1 MIAMTRSSP
10 PFLDKPATFNASSDA
25 SSGGRHLSLFESYQH
40 LIADEAFNLT
50 GKPLH
55 EDLLLSS
62 EGSLQTFYAPFD
74 HINEQAR
81 IVICGITPGLQQAM
95 NALNEARRQLRNGA
109 SVALAKQAAKETAS
123 FSGPMRPNLI
133 AMLDHIGVQAYL
145 GIDSCEQLFDSHRH
159 WVHYTSALRYPVFL
173 NGENYSGNPGLLS
186 RESLRHQ
193 IENHLSEEIRALP
206 ASCVYVPLGPNV
218 GEVFEYLSSRGLLR
232 PEQVLSGLPHPSGAN
247 AERISYFL
255 GRKDKAA
262 LSSKTNAATLDAART
277 QLMQKVR
284 QSRAAN

>member
-1 MIAMTRSSP
+1 
-10 PFLDKPATFNASSDA
+10 
-25 SSGGRHLSLFESYQH
+25 LSLFEHYQH
-40 LIADEAFNLT
+40 LMADEAFILA
-50 GKPLH
+50 GKPLP
-55 EDLLLSS
+55 EGLLLSS

-133 AMLDHIGVQAYL
+133 AMLDHIGVQTYL
-145 GIDSCEQLFDSHRH
+145 GIDSCERLFESHRH

-186 RESLRHQ
+186 RASLRNQ

-206 ASCVYVPLGPNV
+206 ANCVYVPLGPKV
-218 GEVFEYLSSRGLLR
+218 GEVFEYLLTLGLLR

-262 LSSKTNAATLDAART
+262 LSVKTNAGSLDAARE
-277 QLMQKVR
+277 QLTKKIGQL
-284 QSRAAN
+284 RAPAR

>member
-1 MIAMTRSSP
+1 M
-10 PFLDKPATFNASSDA
+10 
-25 SSGGRHLSLFESYQH
+25 GLFENYQH
-40 LIADEAFNLT
+40 LIADTAFDLT

-62 EGSLQTFYAPFD
+62 EGNLQTFYAPFD
-74 HINEQAR
+74 HINTQAR

-95 NALNEARRQLRNGA
+95 NALNEARRQLRSGA
-109 SVALAKQAAKETAS
+109 SLDVARQAAKETAS

-133 AMLDHIGVQAYL
+133 AMLDYIGVHAYL
-145 GIDSCEQLFDSHRH
+145 GIDSCSQLFDSHRH

-186 RESLRHQ
+186 RASLRHQ
-193 IENHLSEEIRALP
+193 IENHLSEEVRLLP
-206 ASCVYVPLGPNV
+206 AHCVYVPLGPKV
-218 GEVFEYLSSRGLLR
+218 GEVFDYLLGCGLLR

-255 GRKDKAA
+255 GRKDKSA
-262 LSSKTNAATLDAART
+262 LSVKTNAGTLEVARE
-277 QLMQKVR
+277 QLMDKVR
-284 QSRAAN
+284 QLGTAPR